1 MSESCIKYVHQFLFC
16 ASQVAKQ
23 LKEQQMVM
31 RGHRETSMVH
41 ELNRYTQKKTWK
53 CALGFNVCRIF
64 KSLFLS
70 NFYLQVH
77 PHSCCIWWAL
87 YRRALSHGRLPG
99 CHRLRYRNPAGCDHH
114 LPVLRDLR
122 EGAEWSWQHVS
133 AALLENTNFFFLRQ
147 TQKNP
152 PLSMFFLF
160 FMLQYVQS
168 VCFAAGRR
176 QFYAIV
182 FALHHTAPAFQCW
195 ENFWLRPGL
204 SMVLCVF
211 ISFFFFF
218 FCPSSSY
225 PSLCRLPESPLTVLS
240 AKEDLKKKVW
250 GAVFEWPQALIIAAC
265 SRNTNTACWCLFQAE
280 STAWIYQGEL
290 KESHLVHH
298 LAIILRFLGA
308 YSRIWKVQIRYVCT
322 PDKVSG
328 NLIQFTFALILNLMD
343 YVYIHSGLM

>member
-53 CALGFNVCRIF
+53 CALRFNVCRIF

-133 AALLENTNFFFLRQ
+133 AALLENTNFFFFA
-147 TQKNP
+147 TDTKESTPINV
-152 PLSMFFLF
+152 FFLF

-218 FCPSSSY
+218 FVPVAV
-225 PSLCRLPESPLTVLS
+225 THLS
-240 AKEDLKKKVW
+240 AGCLNPHWLSYQLKKTLKKSLRCCLW
-250 GAVFEWPQALIIAAC
+250 MTSGIDHC
-265 SRNTNTACWCLFQAE
+265 SMF
-280 STAWIYQGEL
+280 
-290 KESHLVHH
+290 KEH
-298 LAIILRFLGA
+298 
-308 YSRIWKVQIRYVCT
+308 
-322 PDKVSG
+322 
-328 NLIQFTFALILNLMD
+328 
-343 YVYIHSGLM
+343 

>member
-53 CALGFNVCRIF
+53 CALRFNVCRIF

-133 AALLENTNFFFLRQ
+133 AALLENTNFFFFATDTKESTPINVFFYFLCCNMYNQSVLQLEGVNFMPSSLRS
-147 TQKNP
+147 TTLLLHFNAEKT
-152 PLSMFFLF
+152 FG
-160 FMLQYVQS
+160 YVQGW
-168 VCFAAGRR
+168 AW
-176 QFYAIV
+176 Y
-182 FALHHTAPAFQCW
+182 
-195 ENFWLRPGL
+195 
-204 SMVLCVF
+204 CVSLF
-211 ISFFFFF
+211 PFFFF

-280 STAWIYQGEL
+280 STVPGYIRGN
-290 KESHLVHH
+290 
-298 LAIILRFLGA
+298 
-308 YSRIWKVQIRYVCT
+308 WKKATLFIT
-322 PDKVSG
+322 
-328 NLIQFTFALILNLMD
+328 
-343 YVYIHSGLM
+343 

>member
-53 CALGFNVCRIF
+53 CALRFNVCRIF

-133 AALLENTNFFFLRQ
+133 AALLENTNFFFFA
-147 TQKNP
+147 TDTKESTPINVFF
-152 PLSMFFLF
+152 FFLCCNMYNQSVLQLEGVN
-160 FMLQYVQS
+160 FMPSSLRSTTLLLHFNAEKTFGYVQGW
-168 VCFAAGRR
+168 AW
-176 QFYAIV
+176 Y
-182 FALHHTAPAFQCW
+182 
-195 ENFWLRPGL
+195 
-204 SMVLCVF
+204 CVSLF
-211 ISFFFFF
+211 PFFFFF
-218 FCPSSSY
+218 FVPVAV
-225 PSLCRLPESPLTVLS
+225 THLS
-240 AKEDLKKKVW
+240 AGCLNPHWLSYQLKKTLKKSLRCCLW
-250 GAVFEWPQALIIAAC
+250 MTSGIDHC
-265 SRNTNTACWCLFQAE
+265 SMF
-280 STAWIYQGEL
+280 
-290 KESHLVHH
+290 KEH
-298 LAIILRFLGA
+298 
-308 YSRIWKVQIRYVCT
+308 
-322 PDKVSG
+322 
-328 NLIQFTFALILNLMD
+328 
-343 YVYIHSGLM
+343 

>member
-1 MSESCIKYVHQFLFC
+1 MSESCIKYVHRFLFC

-53 CALGFNVCRIF
+53 CALRLNVCSIF

-152 PLSMFFLF
+152 PLSMFF

-176 QFYAIV
+176 KFYAIA
-182 FALHHTAPAFQCW
+182 FCAPPHCSCISM
-195 ENFWLRPGL
+195 LRKLLATSRVEHGIVCL
-204 SMVLCVF
+204 Y
-211 ISFFFFF
+211 FFFFF
-218 FCPSSSY
+218 FFFVPVAV
-225 PSLCRLPESPLTVLS
+225 THLS
-240 AKEDLKKKVW
+240 AGCLNPHWLSYQLKKTLKKVW
-250 GAVFEWPQALIIAAC
+250 GAVFGWPQALIIAAC

-280 STAWIYQGEL
+280 STVPGYIRGNW
-290 KESHLVHH
+290 KK
-298 LAIILRFLGA
+298 AILFI
-308 YSRIWKVQIRYVCT
+308 T
-322 PDKVSG
+322 
-328 NLIQFTFALILNLMD
+328 
-343 YVYIHSGLM
+343 

>member
-53 CALGFNVCRIF
+53 CALRFNVCRIF

-133 AALLENTNFFFLRQ
+133 AALLENTNFFFFLRQ

-152 PLSMFFLF
+152 PLSMFFFIFYVAICTISLF
-160 FMLQYVQS
+160 CSWKASILCHRLCAPPHCSCISMLRKLLATSRVEHGI
-168 VCFAAGRR
+168 VCLYF
-176 QFYAIV
+176 
-182 FALHHTAPAFQCW
+182 L
-195 ENFWLRPGL
+195 
-204 SMVLCVF
+204 
-211 ISFFFFF
+211 FFFF

-240 AKEDLKKKVW
+240 AKEDLKKK
-250 GAVFEWPQALIIAAC
+250 FEVLSLNDLRHWSLQHVQGTLTQHVDAYFKLKALPGYIRGNWKKA
-265 SRNTNTACWCLFQAE
+265 TLFI
-280 STAWIYQGEL
+280 T
-290 KESHLVHH
+290 
-298 LAIILRFLGA
+298 
-308 YSRIWKVQIRYVCT
+308 
-322 PDKVSG
+322 
-328 NLIQFTFALILNLMD
+328 
-343 YVYIHSGLM
+343 

>member
-53 CALGFNVCRIF
+53 CALRFNVCRIF

-133 AALLENTNFFFLRQ
+133 AALLENTNFFFFCDRHKRIHPYQ
-147 TQKNP
+147 C
-152 PLSMFFLF
+152 FFLF

-195 ENFWLRPGL
+195 ENLWLRPGL

-218 FCPSSSY
+218 VPVAV
-225 PSLCRLPESPLTVLS
+225 THLS
-240 AKEDLKKKVW
+240 AGCLNPHWLSYQLKKTLKKK
-250 GAVFEWPQALIIAAC
+250 FEVLSLNDLRHWSLQHVQGTLTQHVDAYFKLKALCLDISGGTERKPPC
-265 SRNTNTACWCLFQAE
+265 SSPSNHFE
-280 STAWIYQGEL
+280 
-290 KESHLVHH
+290 V
-298 LAIILRFLGA
+298 
-308 YSRIWKVQIRYVCT
+308 SR
-322 PDKVSG
+322 S
-328 NLIQFTFALILNLMD
+328 L
-343 YVYIHSGLM
+343 

>member
-1 MSESCIKYVHQFLFC
+1 
-16 ASQVAKQ
+16 
-23 LKEQQMVM
+23 
-31 RGHRETSMVH
+31 
-41 ELNRYTQKKTWK
+41 
-53 CALGFNVCRIF
+53 
-64 KSLFLS
+64 
-70 NFYLQVH
+70 
-77 PHSCCIWWAL
+77 
-87 YRRALSHGRLPG
+87 
-99 CHRLRYRNPAGCDHH
+99 
-114 LPVLRDLR
+114 
-122 EGAEWSWQHVS
+122 
-133 AALLENTNFFFLRQ
+133 
-147 TQKNP
+147 
-152 PLSMFFLF
+152 
-160 FMLQYVQS
+160 MLQYVQS

-218 FCPSSSY
+218 FVPVAV
-225 PSLCRLPESPLTVLS
+225 THLS
-240 AKEDLKKKVW
+240 AGCLNPHWLSYQLKKTLKKVW